1 MDIRRKLFGQEKS
14 DKNTKSTLPPIAPLP
29 IFLNESEHFFQV
41 APLYSDDKNYINHV
55 VISPHNLNPSETY
68 LIKLFDKKCGAYF
81 YYPVLCDEKIRN
93 KNQIK
98 MSMVLRNR
106 LNLGLN
112 ERIEAE
118 LINKKEVAI
127 QPAQSLAVEIL
138 KPISHY
144 YPIEIKTDTLLSLLL
159 DYSVQQHPLSP
170 GQYIVIPYHDGNQ
183 KILVECRIT
192 HINENQ
198 SNNKECLLFNLNPDS
213 KVEFTLGEE
222 AHDISLY
229 VKRSAKTINLDF
241 ESAGIG
247 GQKNQLEQLI
257 REGFYTRA
265 MPSHFTKAYGV
276 KHINKGIL
284 LYGPPGTGK
293 TLIARVIAEKFN
305 PDKVKL
311 VNGPELKSKYVGESA
326 ENVRRVF
333 REAEMEWRERGEE
346 SDLHVIIFDEI
357 DALFAQRGSRSGET
371 GVNEDLVAQILTILD
386 GVDSPQNILVIG
398 TTNRID
404 LLDSALLRHGRLGVQ
419 IEVGLP
425 DEASRLSIIRIHTKT
440 MLENGLL
447 DESVD
452 LHQLAKET
460 KNFTPAEI
468 EQVIS
473 KARQYAMANN
483 FDNTEGQTQLVLKDN
498 IKSVDHLEKVYRCHF
513 DQALSEITPLFGIKK
528 THKNTM
534 EKDFILY
541 DKDIEKN
548 ISNFK
553 SALAA
558 LNNKQSNSLQFI
570 ISGKEGTGKTK
581 LALHLAKLT
590 GSNYV
595 KVLSPD
601 NFLSLSLEKQLQLLE
616 NTFNEA
622 KCTDFSVIILD
633 ELENLL
639 LADAESQSYNN
650 HLRIKYERIL
660 KTLEESDNKC
670 IVIATTSNLD
680 FIKRVKLFGLFNESI
695 RLNSIRLPYQHKET
709 CFKILSQFCAV
720 FGYEIA
726 PFSASTSD
734 YEEIDITIN
743 ELIYQI
749 KKFCS
754 GGNALEMD
762 ALYYIIQESRERNS
776 IQSSEE
782 TCDHILSELS
792 LFSPPS
798 PIKSKDKEKV
808 KTALTPPPKSQSN

>member
-1 MDIRRKLFGQEKS
+1 MDLRSRLFGQEKS
-14 DKNTKSTLPPIAPLP
+14 DKKAKKSTPPVTHQDEVENY
-29 IFLNESEHFFQV
+29 FTVS
-41 APLYSDDKNYINHV
+41 PLYSDAKNYINHA
-55 VISPHNLNPSETY
+55 VIYPRAKKPVGNY
-68 LIKLFDKKCGAYF
+68 LIKLSDKKHGNHF
-81 YYPVLCDEKIRN
+81 YYPILFDEKIRN

-98 MSMVLRNR
+98 MSMALRNR
-106 LNLGLN
+106 LKLEIN
-112 ERIEAE
+112 EKIDAD
-118 LINKKEVAI
+118 LIDSK
-127 QPAQSLAVEIL
+127 AVEIRPVESMSIEIL
-138 KPISHY
+138 KPLSYY
-144 YPIEIKTDTLLSLLL
+144 YPIQVKADVLLPLLL
-159 DYSVQQHPLSP
+159 NHSTQQYPLSP
-170 GQYIVIPYHDGNQ
+170 GQYIILPYQEGSEQ
-183 KILVECRIT
+183 ILLECRIT

-198 SNNKECLLFNLNPDS
+198 STKECALFNANAGS
-213 KVEFTLGEE
+213 KVEFTLSEE
-222 AHDISLY
+222 AHNISLY
-229 VKRSAKTINLDF
+229 VKRAPKTINLDF

-265 MPSHFTKAYGV
+265 MPSHFAKAYGV

-305 PDKVKL
+305 SDKVKL

-333 REAEMEWRERGEE
+333 REAEIEWHERGED

-404 LLDSALLRHGRLGVQ
+404 LLDTALLRHGRLGVQ

-425 DEASRLSIIRIHTKT
+425 DEESRLSIIRIHTKI
-440 MLENGLL
+440 MVKSGLL

-452 LHQLAKET
+452 LHQLAQET

-468 EQVIS
+468 AQVIS

-483 FDNTEGQTQLVLKDN
+483 FDTTEGQTQLVFKDS
-498 IKSVDHLEKVYRCHF
+498 IKRADQLEKVYRCHF
-513 DQALSEITPLFGIKK
+513 EQALAEMVPLFGIKK
-528 THKNTM
+528 SHKNAM

-541 DKDIEKN
+541 DKDIERN
-548 ISNFK
+548 ISNFNL
-553 SALAA
+553 ALAT
-558 LNNKQSNSLQFI
+558 LKNKQTNSLQFI

-590 GSNYV
+590 GANYV

-601 NFLSLSLEKQLQLLE
+601 NFLSLSLEKQLQLLD

-622 KCTDFSVIILD
+622 KCTEISVVILD

-639 LADAESQSYNN
+639 FADAESHTYNN

-670 IVIATTSNLD
+670 IVIATTSNPD
-680 FIKRVKLFGLFNESI
+680 FIKRVKLFSLFNESLK
-695 RLNSIRLPYQHKET
+695 LNSVRLPYQNSQA
-709 CFKILSQFCAV
+709 CFEMLSQFCTV
-720 FGYEIA
+720 FGYAIT
-726 PFSASTSD
+726 PPTTTPSGHGD
-734 YEEIDITIN
+734 IDITIN

-754 GGNALEMD
+754 DGSALD
-762 ALYYIIQESRERNS
+762 IYAFYDFIQENRERNS
-776 IQSSEE
+776 LQSSEDA
-782 TCDHILSELS
+782 CDHILSELS

-798 PIKSKDKEKV
+798 PTGSIKSKD
-808 KTALTPPPKSQSN
+808 LTKQETRTHVIPT